1 MSSFRFWGGSANV
14 KPYIRSFEYKI
25 SFYLLLYSVI
35 SCYRYMK
42 LFGDFG
48 GETKDLQTAKQYGD
62 SFRSFR
68 ITTYLK
74 WGVGA
79 LPTITNDP
87 NYKLAKLILSQERE
101 FTLEDILRGLQK
113 EQVQWDEKLLKKKL
127 DKLRDN
133 RIIVERSSCYSLDL
147 KDL

>member
-1 MSSFRFWGGSANV
+1 M
-14 KPYIRSFEYKI
+14 
-25 SFYLLLYSVI
+25 
-35 SCYRYMK
+35 
-42 LFGDFG
+42 
-48 GETKDLQTAKQYGD
+48 
-62 SFRSFR
+62 
-68 ITTYLK
+68 
-74 WGVGA
+74 
-79 LPTITNDP
+79 PTITNDP

>member
-1 MSSFRFWGGSANV
+1 
-14 KPYIRSFEYKI
+14 
-25 SFYLLLYSVI
+25 
-35 SCYRYMK
+35 
-42 LFGDFG
+42 
-48 GETKDLQTAKQYGD
+48 
-62 SFRSFR
+62 
-68 ITTYLK
+68 
-74 WGVGA
+74 VGA